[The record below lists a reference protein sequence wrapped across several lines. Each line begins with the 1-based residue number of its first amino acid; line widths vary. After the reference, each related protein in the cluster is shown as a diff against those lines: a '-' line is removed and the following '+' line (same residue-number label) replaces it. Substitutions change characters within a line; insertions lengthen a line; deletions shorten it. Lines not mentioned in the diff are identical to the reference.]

1 MEEMFDC
8 PICAA
13 EKSVAAV
20 KMGGVDTR
28 ICQDCGYQTNEGMID
43 GSDVEK
49 SIFNSQP
56 ELFKDLKLVD
66 DNGFVWYPTVLNEQ
80 NKVMLFP
87 DGKNADN
94 WGFRVASYIPVTAD
108 DKVLAGQTHKLD
120 MANST
125 LFPNV
130 MFAAALYAY
139 SVALNPSQDE
149 V

>member
-1 MEEMFDC
+1 MLDC

-13 EKSVAAV
+13 DQSVAAI
-20 KMGGVDTR
+20 KMGGVNTR

-80 NKVMLFP
+80 NQAMLFP

-94 WGFRVASYIPVTAD
+94 WGWRVAEYIPVGEN
-108 DKVLAGQTHKLD
+108 DKVLVGQNYKLD
-120 MANST
+120 MVNSV
-125 LFPNV
+125 LYPNI
-130 MFAAALYAY
+130 MFSAALYAY
-139 SVALNPSQDE
+139 STLINKNDE

>member
-8 PICAA
+8 PICGTD
-13 EKSVAAV
+13 KSVVAL
-20 KMGGVDTR
+20 KMSGVNTR
-28 ICQDCGYQTNEGMID
+28 ICQSCGFQTNEGMVD

-49 SIFNSQP
+49 SIFESQP

-80 NKVMLFP
+80 NQAMLFP

-94 WGFRVASYIPVTAD
+94 WGFRVAAYIPIT
-108 DKVLAGQTHKLD
+108 DKDKAIVGQTHKLD
-120 MANST
+120 MENST

-130 MFAAALYAY
+130 MFPAALYLY
-139 SVALNPSQDE
+139 STLIKNTDE